1 MTIKTKSF
9 DAAEFLDTDESR
21 FELIADA
28 FESGSQEYLLNAINT
43 VARVEGM
50 TQVARKAG
58 ITREALY
65 KAFSSAGN
73 PTLSTM
79 TSVLKALDLKLCVVP
94 ANAGHHNEGKGVE
107 NAAPLVETS
116 TQ

>member
-1 MTIKTKSF
+1 MAIRTKPF

-43 VARVEGM
+43 VARAEGM

-79 TSVLKALDLKLCVVP
+79 ISVLKALDLKLSVV
-94 ANAGHHNEGKGVE
+94 AENTGHHGGG
-107 NAAPLVETS
+107 APAPVAFRS
-116 TQ
+116 